1 MEENLRS
8 KLGFWLFFLI
18 IIFLLVGGYF
28 YMNYTLNDKRDDNTT
43 SEKVNYKIDTTK
55 DYIYYINE
63 STISEGAEIY
73 YKDVVINLSTQEV
86 LTESLAKENKI
97 YKNNIKYI
105 SDDETLNKEI
115 IVYNNDDINYLTFR
129 DYKNYEFGKYISLLV
144 SDYNYSCM
152 DGVTF
157 NKSFAYVFNTEN
169 GGLLTSNDLLN
180 MYNLN
185 IDIIKERVK
194 DFLNTKQTKVD
205 DVDLINID
213 ETINELNMNSLY
225 INEYGKLTISYLVK
239 TTQTDYNEITEVN

>member
-18 IIFLLVGGYF
+18 VLSLLFGGYF
-28 YMNYTLNDKRDDNTT
+28 YMRYTLNDKPVDNTT
-43 SEKVNYKIDTTK
+43 LEKTNYKIDNEK
-55 DYIYYINE
+55 DFIYYINE
-63 STISEGAEIY
+63 STISESAQIY
-73 YKDVVINLSTQEV
+73 YRDVVINLSTQEV
-86 LTESLAKENKI
+86 LTEALAKENKI

-115 IVYNNDDINYLTFR
+115 IAYNNDDINYLTFR
-129 DYKNYEFGKYISLLV
+129 DYKNYEFGKYTSLLV

-157 NKSFAYVFNTEN
+157 NKAVAYVFNTEN
-169 GGLLTSNDLLN
+169 GTLLTSTDLLN

-185 IDIIKERVK
+185 IDIVKERVEE
-194 DFLNTKQTKVD
+194 FLNSKQTKVD
-205 DVDLINID
+205 GEDLINLD
-213 ETINELNMNSLY
+213 ETINELNMNALY